1 MGPPQRQLQLLSPED
16 RVIYRKW
23 LRRSLAF
30 YGTAL
35 VLLMLAVAANYN
47 AASQSADGGDEA
59 MHTAAITA
67 KK

>member
-1 MGPPQRQLQLLSPED
+1 MGPSQRQLQFLSPED

-23 LRRSLAF
+23 LRRSLVF

-35 VLLMLAVAANYN
+35 ALLTLAVAANYSTS
-47 AASQSADGGDEA
+47 SQSADGGDEA